1 VLSTVIREAH
11 AAAQSAGYANA
22 LNAATAGG
30 SKKQKVESA
39 AISADSAVQSAALS
53 PLLLA
58 ALDVAHIRAL
68 LLSWRT
74 FDPWAAAA
82 SAAATAA
89 IDAERRSGGSGGSSN
104 NNSSRQRVSAS
115 LTWQRRTSIAVL
127 SLIDSLC
134 DYCLSLADA
143 TGSAEVTAVINGTP
157 QALQQRLV
165 EAALST
171 AAPGG
176 ALFAPAVTL
185 LRRVADR
192 VLRCGR
198 APVQRDSSD
207 NESIESDRLTALAL
221 TAFALRVWDH
231 YLSSLEAFVAAQPS
245 STVEPA
251 HCVLHLQLLALLL
264 AKLPRAECEQL
275 FARTVACAQQLNTVL
290 TEQAGGPGARSAL
303 PRLSHVLL
311 LLHFAVQHA
320 PLRGQSMLYPGSA
333 SSSNA
338 STDSAGRD
346 VHMQLCMGFTEG
358 SSLPSQSPP
367 SPTTSL
373 YAHGPLVGL
382 VGALDVGG
390 NGSHSLLYP
399 AYTSSIFTTDIEK
412 GAKAW
417 NQQTVAVRE
426 ALTALGA
433 AAPELVAL
441 LHGVLNTACNV
452 GGVRG
457 SMLFLSAWRL
467 LSALP
472 PPEPVAAAAVKSS
485 AGEGDAAAASDTTA
499 ADELATLRSLH
510 NALLQLPPLPQQQ
523 QQPAAIA
530 RSTFGSAVFK
540 QLMSTVQS
548 SLDEWLPVH
557 TLRQLGDSSGSRL
570 SPRHALKQRDIRDW
584 LAPGAHTSEGG
595 SSSTGSAGVVAVP
608 RTRLQRDTAHA
619 ALQAFTVYVRAA
631 STTAFLAD
639 PSEGAAYRPM
649 YTISL
654 NIDESDGAAAAATT
668 EAAAALV
675 PALVCMRGVLLRCLD
690 YHTALVKTA
699 VAASQPLFETVRQQV
714 CINN

>member
-1 VLSTVIREAH
+1 MLCTVIREAQ
-11 AAAQSAGYANA
+11 AAADSAGYANA

-30 SKKQKVESA
+30 SKKQRVESA

-68 LLSWRT
+68 LLSWRA
-74 FDPWAAAA
+74 FDPWEAAAN
-82 SAAATAA
+82 AAATAA
-89 IDAERRSGGSGGSSN
+89 IDAERRSGGSGGSSSQ
-104 NNSSRQRVSAS
+104 NSSRQRVSAS

-127 SLIDSLC
+127 SLIDNLC
-134 DYCLSLADA
+134 DYCLTESDA
-143 TGSAEVTAVINGTP
+143 TASAEMTAVITGTP
-157 QALQQRLV
+157 QALRQRLV

-171 AAPGG
+171 ATPAS
-176 ALFAPAVTL
+176 ALRAPAVTL

-198 APVQRDSSD
+198 PPVQRDSSD
-207 NESIESDRLTALAL
+207 NESIESDRVAALAV

-231 YLSSLEAFVAAQPS
+231 YLSSLEAFTAAQPS
-245 STVEPA
+245 SAVEPA
-251 HCVLHLQLLALLL
+251 HCVLHLQLLAFLL
-264 AKLPRAECEQL
+264 AKLSRAECEQL
-275 FARTVACAQQLNTVL
+275 FARTVACAQQLSTVL
-290 TEQAGGPGARSAL
+290 TEQGGAPGGRSAL

-320 PLRGQSMLYPGSA
+320 PQRGQSILYPGSA
-333 SSSNA
+333 SG

-346 VHMQLCMGFTEG
+346 AHMQLCMGFTEG
-358 SSLPSQSPP
+358 TGPPSQSPA

-382 VGALDVGG
+382 IGTLEVGS
-390 NGSHSLLYP
+390 NNSHSSSLYP

-417 NQQTVAVRE
+417 HQQTAAVHE

-441 LHGVLNTACNV
+441 LHGVLNNACNV

-467 LSALP
+467 LSVLP
-472 PPEPVAAAAVKSS
+472 PPESVVAAAVKSGVS
-485 AGEGDAAAASDTTA
+485 DGDAAAASEATA

-510 NALLQLPPLPQQQ
+510 NALLLLPALRQQPQQ
-523 QQPAAIA
+523 QQPAGAA

-557 TLRQLGDSSGSRL
+557 TLRQLEDSSSRGL

-584 LAPGAHTSEGG
+584 LAPGAHTSEGSSG
-595 SSSTGSAGVVAVP
+595 SSTAVAVP
-608 RTRLQRDTAHA
+608 RARLQRDTAHA

-631 STTAFLAD
+631 STAAFLAD
-639 PSEGAAYRPM
+639 PAEGSVYMPM
-649 YTISL
+649 Y
-654 NIDESDGAAAAATT
+654 DESGGAAAAATT

-690 YHTALVKTA
+690 YHSALVKTA

-714 CINN
+714 MCISVMLSFD